1 MTANEI
7 IENAESI
14 FVIVGIIVGGL
25 WAYFNYFRGRVF
37 DPKLEFGI
45 ESRFHNNSHCLIIK
59 YRLKNVGLS
68 KVRFNDK
75 GCALKVYSA
84 ARVNDAPF
92 VHRVLWEH
100 LSTIDVLSDHK
111 WIESGETI
119 TETQPIFI
127 PQQVRSKDKL
137 AIKTALRVVSMR
149 KTEWNIDAISFL
161 C

>member
-14 FVIVGIIVGGL
+14 FIIVGIIVGGL

-37 DPKLEFGI
+37 YPRLELGI
-45 ESRFHNNSHCLIIK
+45 ESRFHNNSHCLIIH

-68 KVRFNDK
+68 KVRFNHK

-92 VHRVLWEH
+92 VHRVLWER
-100 LSTIDVLSDHK
+100 LSTIDVLSDHG

-119 TETQPIFI
+119 TETQLISI

-149 KTEWNIDAISFL
+149 KTEWNVDAISLL